1 MALVLCTGADPVLL
15 ETRKL
20 ILEEAGH
27 IVISARD
34 HRTVMAACKHRIFD
48 VAVIGQSVSPDNKR
62 LLAALVRRH
71 CRSTQILELHYIYEG
86 RAVEDADSWLE
97 VPVDV
102 PQDLAERVADLARSK
117 PRRWVSALSF
127 RAQR

>member
-27 IVISARD
+27 VVISAKN
-34 HRTVMAACKHRIFD
+34 HEAVIAACKHRIFD
-48 VAVIGQSVSPDNKR
+48 VAVIGQSVSPDSKR

-71 CRSTQILELHYIYEG
+71 CPSAQILELHYIYEG
-86 RAVEDADSWLE
+86 RTLEDADSWLD

-102 PQDLAERVADLARSK
+102 PRELAERVAELARSK
-117 PRRWVSALSF
+117 SQPWASA
-127 RAQR
+127 